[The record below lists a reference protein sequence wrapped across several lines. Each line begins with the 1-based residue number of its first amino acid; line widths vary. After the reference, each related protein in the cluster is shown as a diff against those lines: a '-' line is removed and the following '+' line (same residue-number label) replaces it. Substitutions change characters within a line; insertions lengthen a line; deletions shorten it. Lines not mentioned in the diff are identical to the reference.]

1 MDTTTE
7 HIMHLRIAEKGKL
20 YCLQG
25 NYRQALRHF
34 REAIR
39 MVQNQTGS
47 DIFFQHYGQCVTEA
61 LELSGAHQEV
71 INYCEKFIDFLD
83 AKEEQTDMVVACRNL
98 MLEKMAIQY
107 LMLGDSEEA
116 KALLQQ
122 VQKNRL
128 ALPVAQQL
136 TQWLQRGY
144 SIQPKQVKDLLQKN
158 QYYIIRADKVNSAI
172 AVELPEVIAPF

>member
-1 MDTTTE
+1 
-7 HIMHLRIAEKGKL
+7 MHLGIAEKGKL

-39 MVQNQTGS
+39 MVQHQAGS

-71 INYCEKFIDFLD
+71 IDYCEKFIGFLD
-83 AKEEQTDMVVACRNL
+83 AKEAQTDMV
-98 MLEKMAIQY
+98 EKMAIQY
-107 LMLGDSEEA
+107 LMLGDKETA
-116 KALLQQ
+116 KELLQQ
-122 VQKNRL
+122 VQKNQMV
-128 ALPVAQQL
+128 LPIAQQL

-144 SIQPKQVKDLLQKN
+144 SIQPKQIKDLLQKN
-158 QYYIIRADKVNSAI
+158 QYYIIRTDKVNPAI
-172 AVELPEVIAPF
+172 AVELPEAIAPF